1 MDITCTRPNCENPQ
15 NAFSELDDGSILK
28 TVQQKYC
35 STCGMPLILDGRYLP
50 TKLLGT
56 GGFGAAYLACDRRTP
71 ALSQCVVKQ
80 FQPQT
85 GLSSEQLQIAQSLF
99 DREAEVL
106 DRLGSQHNQ
115 IPRLL
120 AAFPLRVA
128 DSQTDQSNQFFY
140 LVQEYIPGKTL
151 EQLCK
156 EKGRFSE
163 SEVLEMLR
171 SVLGV
176 LQFIHENGAI
186 HRDLK
191 PSNIMRHDNG
201 TYYVLDFGTV
211 KQVTQGVGTNLS
223 STSVFTAGFAPP
235 EQISGQSIY
244 PSTDLYALGATAIV
258 LLTGKSNLLDLFDAY
273 SNRWQWR
280 EQASPVSDATA
291 TVLNKMLES
300 TPSQRFQSAPEVLQA
315 LNSAQT
321 QPPIPSSP
329 TSVPDPALSQTI
341 VNPQRISSFPPQPT
355 GNPSGPGPS
364 TPQNVS
370 QPGTVPSNLSSGT
383 PSTPGQPSAIPPH
396 PRRVYPP
403 NPEQAARLE
412 ETQVIYDRKPVSQ
425 IPAQTQTPGYSQTP
439 PPAETSLWQK
449 NWFKPAIA
457 VGTAVLLAGGLWA
470 LLRGCTPSTE
480 TNSGNSSP
488 TGKTERLSKGDQLLT
503 LGDGT
508 PKKEDGVR
516 DIANGDFSAAVQA
529 LGDSLRQ
536 KPNDPESLIYLNNAR
551 IGQDKAHTIAVSI
564 PLDSSDEGTRNAAK
578 EILRGVAQSQ
588 NAINQGN
595 GINGVKLKVF
605 IATDANEE
613 KSTTKV
619 ATLLSQQ
626 SEVLGVIGHFASG
639 ATQAAAEV
647 YQKEGLTMISPTS
660 TSTALSK
667 LGNYIYR
674 TVPSDSFTGK
684 ALARYMIEKLKKR
697 KAAIFFN
704 ESSGYSK
711 SLKDVFSEAASS
723 DGGEIVQE
731 FNLKRS
737 GFDAKADLAEAKKL
751 GAETIVLVP
760 NSETLPQSFEV
771 IKENRRSLPLLGGD
785 SPYRSTTLETG
796 GADAQGMVLAVPWH
810 IRTDP
815 TAKFP
820 KESRKLWG
828 ADVSWRTAMAYDATE
843 ALIAALKEDPT
854 RQGVQKALTNP
865 NFSAQGAS
873 GPIRF
878 LSSGDR
884 NRPMQL
890 VKIVPT
896 NRPPGFEFVPLR

>member
-15 NAFSELDDGSILK
+15 NNFAELDDGSILK

-35 STCGMPLILDGRYLP
+35 SSCGMPLILDGRYLP
-50 TKLLGT
+50 TQLLGT

-71 ALSQCVVKQ
+71 ALSKCVVKQ

-85 GLSSEQLQIAQSLF
+85 GLSPEQLQIAQGLF
-99 DREAEVL
+99 EREAEVL
-106 DRLGSQHNQ
+106 DRLGNQHNQ

-120 AAFPLRVA
+120 AAFPLRVS
-128 DSQTDQSNQFFY
+128 DSQSDQTNQFFY

-156 EKGRFSE
+156 EKGRFNE

-176 LQFIHENGAI
+176 LQYIHENGAI

-244 PSTDLYALGATAIV
+244 PSTDLYALGATAVV

-280 EQASPVSDATA
+280 EQASSVSDSVAA
-291 TVLNKMLES
+291 VLTKMLEPV
-300 TPSQRFQSAPEVLQA
+300 PSQRFQSAAEVLQA
-315 LNSAQT
+315 LNLSQNPQPITPSTT
-321 QPPIPSSP
+321 QGI
-329 TSVPDPALSQTI
+329 DPALSQT
-341 VNPQRISSFPPQPT
+341 VVSPQRISSFPAQPT
-355 GNPSGPGPS
+355 ENPANIPAPR
-364 TPQNVS
+364 PENLS
-370 QPGTVPSNLSSGT
+370 QPQGVSPSNPPYSP
-383 PSTPGQPSAIPPH
+383 PSTPGQPASIPPH

-403 NPEQAARLE
+403 NSDPSARLE
-412 ETQVIYDRKPVSQ
+412 ETQVIFDRKPVSQ
-425 IPAQTQTPGYSQTP
+425 IPPQPQISRQQNPW
-439 PPAETSLWQK
+439 L
-449 NWFKPAIA
+449 KPAIA
-457 VGTAVLLAGGLWA
+457 AGAALLLAGGLWA
-470 LLRGCTPSTE
+470 LLRSCSPSTVS
-480 TNSGNSSP
+480 TSSSP
-488 TGKTERLSKGDQLLT
+488 NPGGKTERLSKGDQLFAV
-503 LGDGT
+503 GDGT
-508 PKKEDGVR
+508 PKKEEG
-516 DIANGDFSAAVQA
+516 IKALANNDFSGAVQDF
-529 LGDSLRQ
+529 GDTLRQ

-551 IGQDKAHTIAVSI
+551 IGQNQAYTIAVSV
-564 PLDSSDEGTRNAAK
+564 PFDSSDEGTQNAAK
-578 EILRGVAQSQ
+578 EILRGVAQAQ
-588 NAINQGN
+588 NTINQAD
-595 GINGVKLKVF
+595 GINGVKLKVL
-605 IATDANEE
+605 IATDTNEE
-613 KSTTKV
+613 KSTEKV
-619 ATLLSQQ
+619 AQMLSQQ
-626 SEVLGVIGHFASG
+626 AEVLGVIGHFSSS
-639 ATQAAAEV
+639 ATQAAAEI
-647 YQKEGLTMISPTS
+647 YQKEGLVMISPTS

-667 LGNYIYR
+667 LGNYIFR
-674 TVPSDSFTGK
+674 TVPSDSYTGK
-684 ALARYMIEKLKKR
+684 ALADYMIERLKKH
-697 KAAIFFN
+697 KAAVFFN

-711 SLKDVFSEAASS
+711 SLKDVFSTDISS
-723 DGGEIVQE
+723 NGGEVVEE
-731 FNLKRS
+731 FNLKRPD
-737 GFDAKADLAEAKKL
+737 FDAKADLAQAKKL
-751 GAETIVLVP
+751 GAEVVVLVP

-771 IKENRRSLPLLGGD
+771 IKENRRRLPLLGGD
-785 SPYRSTTLETG
+785 SPYRSTTLEKG

-810 IRTDP
+810 GRTDP
-815 TAKFP
+815 SAKFP

-828 ADVSWRTAMAYDATE
+828 AEVSWRTAMAYDATE

-854 RQGVQKALTNP
+854 RQGIQKALTNS
-865 NFSAQGAS
+865 NFLAKGAS

-890 VKIVPT
+890 VKIVPG
-896 NRPPGFEFVPLR
+896 NHPSGFEFVPLR